1 MYMGYG
7 YQRRP
12 CVLSNLA
19 MPLLVR
25 TLQLLLIAF
34 HAALVVNAISGVPAS
49 PKPNNCPDRCGDEQI
64 PYPFGVGTGCS
75 LSPEFD
81 LTCNE
86 TTTPPTLLTGEAK
99 VTNIT
104 LETARLVIYTHLTY
118 SCDVPTSNTTTDHMT
133 TSMALNVATPFL
145 LSPSENMFTAVGCS
159 LTARI
164 KGRGKSSY
172 LTGCITTCAR
182 VNDTGD
188 DGTPCS
194 GHGCC
199 QASLT
204 PNLTEVSVKWE
215 NRRGRSPV
223 ADNLCQ
229 YAFVATKGWYSFSK
243 NDLIGNM
250 TFANRLG
257 SGPVVPVVL
266 DWAVRDGTC
275 PPTSE
280 GNGKEIV
287 PNGAACVSSQSYC
300 VNASNG
306 APGYFCNC
314 STGYTGNPYKKNGC
328 TNIDECA
335 LRRSPNS
342 TMYKNIYPCRGGT
355 CHDTE
360 GDYECKCNFG
370 RRGDGKSDKG
380 CEPVLSRPAVAVIG
394 TIGAI
399 ALLFVLVIFLHM
411 ERENRKL
418 RDRFNRNGGSFLKS
432 AGIEIFTK
440 DKLGRIT
447 NKYSCI
453 IGKGAFG
460 KVYKGTTDAGVVVA
474 VKRSIIVNKDRQ
486 KDFANEITV
495 QSKISHPNLV
505 RLMGCC
511 LETEVPM
518 LVYEF
523 IPRGSLQDVLHGNN
537 HPLPLETR
545 LDIAIS
551 SAEGLDYMHSQ
562 SQMVLHGDVKSGNI
576 LIDDSFTPKVSDF
589 GTSRLMCIDK
599 DHTNWVVGDS
609 SYIDPVYMKTG
620 LLTAKSDV
628 YSFGIVLLELVTR
641 KKARYGQNRSLPM
654 DYVKASKDG
663 TARQLFDEEVS
674 ANVEEN
680 MESLEEVG
688 KIAVKCL
695 EEDVNNRP
703 TMGEVRKEI
712 EKCKTQ
718 WLRSQGRANEVNNPN
733 FLHCT
738 MYTHANTSFVLDV
751 LALLSC

>member
-1 MYMGYG
+1 MTLR
-7 YQRRP
+7 QT
-12 CVLSNLA
+12 LLL
-19 MPLLVR
+19 LLV
-25 TLQLLLIAF
+25 F
-34 HAALVVNAISGVPAS
+34 HA
-49 PKPNNCPDRCGDEQI
+49 R
-64 PYPFGVGTGCS
+64 
-75 LSPEFD
+75 
-81 LTCNE
+81 
-86 TTTPPTLLTGEAK
+86 
-99 VTNIT
+99 
-104 LETARLVIYTHLTY
+104 
-118 SCDVPTSNTTTDHMT
+118 
-133 TSMALNVATPFL
+133 
-145 LSPSENMFTAVGCS
+145 
-159 LTARI
+159 
-164 KGRGKSSY
+164 
-172 LTGCITTCAR
+172 
-182 VNDTGD
+182 
-188 DGTPCS
+188 
-194 GHGCC
+194 
-199 QASLT
+199 
-204 PNLTEVSVKWE
+204 
-215 NRRGRSPV
+215 
-223 ADNLCQ
+223 
-229 YAFVATKGWYSFSK
+229 YSFRK

-275 PPTSE
+275 PPTLE

-287 PNGAACVSSQSYC
+287 PNGAACVSSESYC
-300 VNASNG
+300 VNASHG

-314 STGYTGNPYKKNGC
+314 SKGYTGNPYKKNGC

-460 KVYKGTTDAGVVVA
+460 KVYKGTTDTGVIVA
-474 VKRSIIVNKDRQ
+474 VKRSIIVNEDRQ

-505 RLMGCC
+505 RLVGCC

-523 IPRGSLQDVLHGNN
+523 VPRGSLQDVLHGNN

-551 SAEGLDYMHSQ
+551 SSEGLDYMHLQ

-641 KKARYGQNRSLPM
+641 KKARYGEKRSLPM

-674 ANVEEN
+674 SNVEEN
-680 MESLEEVG
+680 MECLEDVG
-688 KIAVKCL
+688 KIAVQCL

-703 TMGEVRKEI
+703 TMGEVRKEL

-718 WLRSQGRANEVNNPN
+718 WLRSQGRANEVIP
-733 FLHCT
+733 
-738 MYTHANTSFVLDV
+738 
-751 LALLSC
+751 

>member
-1 MYMGYG
+1 MTLR
-7 YQRRP
+7 QT
-12 CVLSNLA
+12 LLL
-19 MPLLVR
+19 LLV
-25 TLQLLLIAF
+25 F
-34 HAALVVNAISGVPAS
+34 HASLATTAEFGELSPPPAPAS
-49 PKPNNCPDRCGDEQI
+49 PEPKNCPAKCGEIDI
-64 PYPFGVGTGCS
+64 PYPFGVGAGCS
-75 LSPEFD
+75 LSGRFI

-86 TTTPPTLLTGEAK
+86 MTSPPTLLTGTVK
-99 VTNIT
+99 VASIT
-104 LETARLVIYTHLTY
+104 LETAQMVVNTYLTY
-118 SCDVPTSNTTTDHMT
+118 SCDVPTSNTTINHTSTD
-133 TSMALNVATPFL
+133 MALNVVTPFL
-145 LSPSENMFTAVGCS
+145 LSPSEN
-159 LTARI
+159 
-164 KGRGKSSY
+164 
-172 LTGCITTCAR
+172 
-182 VNDTGD
+182 
-188 DGTPCS
+188 
-194 GHGCC
+194 
-199 QASLT
+199 ASLT
-204 PNLTEVSVKWE
+204 PNLTQVSVEWE
-215 NRRGRSPV
+215 NTGGRSPV
-223 ADNLCQ
+223 AENLCQ
-229 YAFVATKGWYSFSK
+229 YAFVATKGWYSFRK

-275 PPTSE
+275 PPTLE

-300 VNASNG
+300 VNASHG

-314 STGYTGNPYKKNGC
+314 TKGYTD
-328 TNIDECA
+328 IDECA

-342 TMYKNIYPCRGGT
+342 TMYKNIYPCHGGT

-360 GDYECKCNFG
+360 
-370 RRGDGKSDKG
+370 
-380 CEPVLSRPAVAVIG
+380 G

-399 ALLFVLVIFLHM
+399 ALLFMLVIFLHM

-460 KVYKGTTDAGVVVA
+460 KVYKGTTDTGVVVA
-474 VKRSIIVNKDRQ
+474 VKRSIIVNEDRQ

-495 QSKISHPNLV
+495 QSKIRHPNLV

-523 IPRGSLQDVLHGNN
+523 VPRGSLQDVLHGNN

-545 LDIAIS
+545 VDIAIS
-551 SAEGLDYMHSQ
+551 SAEGLNYMHSQ

-641 KKARYGQNRSLPM
+641 KKARYGENRSLPM

-674 ANVEEN
+674 SNVEEN
-680 MESLEEVG
+680 MECLEDVG
-688 KIAVKCL
+688 KIAVQCL

-703 TMGEVRKEI
+703 TMGEVRKEL

-718 WLRSQGRANEVNNPN
+718 WLRSQGRANEVIP
-733 FLHCT
+733 
-738 MYTHANTSFVLDV
+738 
-751 LALLSC
+751 